1 MFGLKLLPPVVRTA
15 LAMFLVGGLVGYA
28 GTGFTTTLVADSGIL
43 GGGGE
48 SSDAHKYVMALLQ
61 RESESLAQLQ
71 TRARCRVARAPAAER
86 VTAVDEREAAQRT
99 YLGGSSS
106 GRISVHLCRVA
117 EATGGQY
124 QFFPLALTVV
134 GGKWCALS
142 SAPAFGTQPMNSARA
157 ALILATFLTG
167 LVTGVVV
174 YAVTDRGTDANPYTS
189 LPKAAEPAVTADVAR
204 AIQSDD
210 ARVLANL
217 LDMEVLQQ
225 LQTAIEPLADIRSMK
240 FVGAV
245 EKSGRVLAAY
255 VAGGKTSDGTDVLV
269 GFVLNVT
276 GDQIVGV
283 N

>member
-1 MFGLKLLPPVVRTA
+1 MSNAAA
-15 LAMFLVGGLVGYA
+15 LA
-28 GTGFTTTLVADSGIL
+28 SG
-43 GGGGE
+43 
-48 SSDAHKYVMALLQ
+48 SM
-61 RESESLAQLQ
+61 
-71 TRARCRVARAPAAER
+71 P
-86 VTAVDEREAAQRT
+86 
-99 YLGGSSS
+99 S
-106 GRISVHLCRVA
+106 G
-117 EATGGQY
+117 
-124 QFFPLALTVV
+124 
-134 GGKWCALS
+134 
-142 SAPAFGTQPMNSARA
+142 RA

-167 LVTGVVV
+167 LVSGVIF
-174 YAVTDRGTDANPYTS
+174 YAVADKGTDANPYAS
-189 LPKAAEPAVTADVAR
+189 LPKAAEPMVTADIAR
-204 AIQSDD
+204 AIQADD
-210 ARVLANL
+210 ARALANQ